1 MAKTLEYEIIWK
13 VRRLFRALAEK
24 SDQVLKPLG
33 LTAADR
39 AVLEFLYPDRAL
51 TVPQMARRF
60 QVSRQHIQVTA
71 NKLKDLGLLMTEE
84 NPDHARSNLIRLT
97 EAGQMRFSAIKD
109 LENDIVLE
117 IFEGIQGGEKMI
129 VDRVLESLLKKAKK
143 W

>member
-13 VRRLFRALAEK
+13 VRRLFRTLAEK